1 MLACFAEG
9 GQDCLRN
16 FSIGPDRWS
25 LKLAPWVPQ
34 ECRTAPETEEPPE
47 GGPVTRVNATI
58 SSREPRPAHALTFR
72 PRWLSVA
79 MQREGAKI
87 TLCIHPDLF
96 SALRAGFE
104 ASACDND
111 PPIKSKLISP
121 LRLAL
126 ANADAKAPRGRLI
139 LVMLESIE
147 AIPAT
152 ASRKRIAASASG
164 RRSRSARCGRG
175 CEPGGSN
182 AAAGAIFRRPLL
194 STFESPQQAGGKAGR
209 SQALQT
215 SLPRSSLLWRLPQQ
229 AKPSFPSIRRFESA
243 CTRFP
248 R

>member
-1 MLACFAEG
+1 MAVCRDATGGRQDYALHPPRPVFCLACRIRG
-9 GQDCLRN
+9 VGLRY
-16 FSIGPDRWS
+16 
-25 LKLAPWVPQ
+25 
-34 ECRTAPETEEPPE
+34 
-47 GGPVTRVNATI
+47 
-58 SSREPRPAHALTFR
+58 
-72 PRWLSVA
+72 
-79 MQREGAKI
+79 
-87 TLCIHPDLF
+87 
-96 SALRAGFE
+96 
-104 ASACDND
+104 D

-126 ANADAKAPRGRLI
+126 ANADAKAQRGRLI